1 MAWVFERSGTRGTKY
16 AGIYRDPDGHKRS
29 AGTYSSRREA
39 LRAANREEQKVL
51 SGTWHDGSLGQITF
65 RDYVEGEWLP
75 HKHLELT
82 TRAAYNSYLNKQFYP
97 AFGRRQL
104 NKVSP
109 SVVQDWVTKAHA
121 EGLSPR
127 SIKKYHV
134 FLSSI
139 FRRAVRDRILV
150 FNPCDHTELPKVIL
164 RKSRTV
170 TPDEFERLL
179 SALPSQHRLLVE
191 TFIETGMRWGE
202 VIALRPRHIDFLRRM
217 VSVEDTIVE
226 TSKKNSPSGE
236 RFLVKRAL
244 A

>member
-1 MAWVFERSGTRGTKY
+1 M
-16 AGIYRDPDGHKRS
+16 
-29 AGTYSSRREA
+29 
-39 LRAANREEQKVL
+39 
-51 SGTWHDGSLGQITF
+51 
-65 RDYVEGEWLP
+65 
-75 HKHLELT
+75 
-82 TRAAYNSYLNKQFYP
+82 
-97 AFGRRQL
+97 
-104 NKVSP
+104 
-109 SVVQDWVTKAHA
+109 TKAHA

-150 FNPCDHTELPKVIL
+150 FNPCDPTELPKVIL

-236 RFLVKRAL
+236 RFLVKRYPKNNEPRTFGVRQAWL
-244 A
+244 DEVATHIRTRSIARNDLLFTTRVGTPISRNTFRTQVWLPTVKASGVASASASTTSAMHMPPGCWRVDRTSGQ

>member
-1 MAWVFERSGTRGTKY
+1 
-16 AGIYRDPDGHKRS
+16 
-29 AGTYSSRREA
+29 
-39 LRAANREEQKVL
+39 
-51 SGTWHDGSLGQITF
+51 
-65 RDYVEGEWLP
+65 
-75 HKHLELT
+75 
-82 TRAAYNSYLNKQFYP
+82 
-97 AFGRRQL
+97 
-104 NKVSP
+104 
-109 SVVQDWVTKAHA
+109 VTKAHA

-170 TPDEFERLL
+170 NPDEFERLL
-179 SALPSQHRLLVE
+179 SALPLQHRLLVE

-226 TSKKNSPSGE
+226 TSK
-236 RFLVKRAL
+236 
-244 A
+244 